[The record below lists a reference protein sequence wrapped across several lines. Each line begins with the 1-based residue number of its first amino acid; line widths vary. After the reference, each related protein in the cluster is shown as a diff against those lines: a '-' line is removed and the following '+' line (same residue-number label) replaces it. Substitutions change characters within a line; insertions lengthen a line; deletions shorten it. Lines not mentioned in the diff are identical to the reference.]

1 MKTWQ
6 PGDHASLLKGPGS
19 GLVGTVLATNGTIPG
34 DVLIEL
40 PHGGG
45 AWFLGNEIRRP
56 AAPRTHWKEQ
66 PDTDTAD

>member
-1 MKTWQ
+1 MKTWK
-6 PGDHASLLKGPGS
+6 PGDRAAFIKGPKS

-40 PHGGG
+40 PYGGG
-45 AWFLGNEIRRP
+45 AWFLGTEIGTP
-56 AAPRTHWKEQ
+56 KSPRTHWKEQ